1 MQNIHIPVLVKEV
14 IDVLEPK
21 KGENYLD
28 VTAGFGGHA
37 RKILNLTSELETSV
51 LIDRDKTSIEFLTK
65 EYLNNPIEIIKNDF
79 YHASLLLLKEL
90 RHFDII
96 FADLGISSLH
106 INDQDRGFSF
116 RHNSE
121 LDMRMDQDQKID
133 AKYILNTYS
142 EKKLREIIKNY
153 GDEPKAGYIAREIVL
168 NRPINTTDD
177 LAAICYRAWPG
188 FRSKVNPA
196 TRTFQAIRIEVNQ
209 ELKLIE
215 DSLPIW
221 IKLLNP
227 GGRLAIITFH
237 SLEDRLVKNFFNS
250 HAGNRYDDELK
261 FLVKKPIIPDQNE
274 LNNNPRARSAKLRAV
289 VKK

>member
-21 KGENYLD
+21 RGENYLD